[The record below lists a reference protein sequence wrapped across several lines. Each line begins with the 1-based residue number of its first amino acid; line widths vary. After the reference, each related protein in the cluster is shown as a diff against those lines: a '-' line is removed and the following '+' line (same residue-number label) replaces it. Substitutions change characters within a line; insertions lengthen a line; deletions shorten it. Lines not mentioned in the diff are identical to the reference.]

1 MMSDG
6 SSRPARGRVVCGVVL
21 LSLAAGC
28 GGGAGVGKT
37 YPVRGTITV
46 NNEPLTAKT
55 TVILFK
61 PDAAKGNTS
70 PFEPAGTVNK
80 AGQYT
85 LSTNGRKGAPPGW
98 YKVAVTATAPPDL
111 DSKAGTRNHHPMPR
125 SLVAAKYGQP
135 KTSDLAVE
143 VVENPAPGAYD
154 LKLAR

>member
-1 MMSDG
+1 MSDG
-6 SSRPARGRVVCGVVL
+6 CLRPARGRALCGIAL
-21 LSLAAGC
+21 LLFVAGC
-28 GGGAGVGKT
+28 GGGAGVGKA
-37 YPVRGTITV
+37 YPVRGSITV
-46 NNEPLTAKT
+46 NSEPLTAKT

-111 DSKAGTRNHHPMPR
+111 DSKTGTRNHHPIPR
-125 SLVAAKYGQP
+125 SLVPAKYAQA
-135 KTSDLAVE
+135 KTTDLAVE
-143 VVENPAPGAYD
+143 VVEKPAPGAYD
-154 LKLAR
+154 LKLSR